1 MQGTLTNL
9 RKELS
14 KQGLVVNVT
23 LMMQEKLGLYC
34 FVVGKYSSSSWPSV
48 AAAGC
53 QGAPGGEGQLQGKH
67 LARKPPPGTV
77 FTERLPCLGPS
88 QNALNLPLEQAISF
102 HPENPFSG
110 MLFFSVYPFPLSH
123 LPTCRV
129 ELCFLRLI
137 VERTLAQLVTAGRLN
152 KRQPGLRRNLA
163 L

>member
-1 MQGTLTNL
+1 M
-9 RKELS
+9 
-14 KQGLVVNVT
+14 NVT

-53 QGAPGGEGQLQGKH
+53 QGAPGGEGQLEGKH

-88 QNALNLPLEQAISF
+88 QNALNLPFEQAISF

-110 MLFFSVYPFPLSH
+110 MLFFRSPPFH
-123 LPTCRV
+123 Y
-129 ELCFLRLI
+129 LI
-137 VERTLAQLVTAGRLN
+137 AQRAEWNYVSSA
-152 KRQPGLRRNLA
+152 
-163 L
+163 